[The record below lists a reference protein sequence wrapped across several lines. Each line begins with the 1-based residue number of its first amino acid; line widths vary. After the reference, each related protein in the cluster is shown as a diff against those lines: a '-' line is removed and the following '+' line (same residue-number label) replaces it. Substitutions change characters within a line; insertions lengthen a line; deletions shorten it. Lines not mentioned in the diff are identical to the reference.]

1 MRMMSDQKREIDTE
15 KLGKRKN
22 QRSFLK
28 PKLQPGGEKLTAR
41 SPKQHRG
48 DSTGK
53 GVSLK
58 TSGEAITSKDKHLR
72 KPVGVS

>member
-1 MRMMSDQKREIDTE
+1 MRMMSDQMREIDTE

-28 PKLQPGGEKLTAR
+28 PKLQPGGEKLLTK

-48 DSTGK
+48 DGT
-53 GVSLK
+53 
-58 TSGEAITSKDKHLR
+58 
-72 KPVGVS
+72 